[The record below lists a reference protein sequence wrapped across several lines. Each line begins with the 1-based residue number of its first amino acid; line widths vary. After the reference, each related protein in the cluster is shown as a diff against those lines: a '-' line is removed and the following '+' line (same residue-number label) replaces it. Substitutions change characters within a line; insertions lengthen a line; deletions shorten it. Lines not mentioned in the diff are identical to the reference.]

1 VFSGALRRKTAQ
13 KDFCHPA
20 PANLRP
26 GFFVFLPTEVI
37 MSGRNVF
44 SSIEEL
50 VRDLKAGKCV
60 VIADDEDRENEG
72 DIIMPAARC
81 TAATINF
88 MTRYG
93 RGLVCVAMTGE
104 RLDALGLQR
113 MSAQNSDPFK
123 TDWAISV
130 DGKKGVTTG
139 ISAADRARTV
149 ETLINPKTVPGD
161 LARPGHI
168 FPLRAK
174 DGGVLVRAGHT
185 EAAVDLAKLAG
196 FYPAGVICEIL
207 NEDGTMARV
216 PQLVRFCKKHGLK
229 LGTVADL
236 IAYRRKNETMVRRMA
251 QARLPTA
258 YGTFEMA
265 VYSSL
270 LDGREHVALVFGE
283 LGPKS
288 LVRVHSECFTGDVL
302 GSLRCDCGN
311 QLHNAMRMIAKNG
324 SGVVL
329 YMRQEGRGIGLINK
343 LRAYELQDKGMDT
356 VQANNALGFPAD
368 LRDYGEGAQ
377 ILADLGLKRIRLITN
392 NPRKVAGLS
401 GYGLEITERV
411 PLVIPGNPES
421 KRYLATKKAKLG
433 HYL

>member
-1 VFSGALRRKTAQ
+1 
-13 KDFCHPA
+13 
-20 PANLRP
+20 
-26 GFFVFLPTEVI
+26 